1 MGLAQMIPP
10 ILQFY
15 GFLTAVFAVLYAL
28 MYWGARWNV
37 RVLRSMG
44 RPEVDYYYRFIEVVD
59 LARPVALP
67 IGVLVFVGGLIIS
80 VLFDGAVARA
90 SGLVS
95 FVGYTVLLLLALGWV
110 ARKGVEAGERMG
122 PEGVDLFESPLG
134 IPRWIESLM
143 VNYAILGVVFAFF
156 WQEGMFT
163 EWAFA
168 PILWVMVVLG
178 VFVNPVIIYRRYQ
191 SLEEQARSPDEA

>member
-10 ILQFY
+10 MLQFY
-15 GFLTAVFAVLYAL
+15 GFLTAVFAVFYGL
-28 MYWGARWNV
+28 MYWGARRNV
-37 RVLRSMG
+37 RVLRATG
-44 RPEVDYYYRFIEVVD
+44 RHEVEYYYRFIEVVE

-67 IGVLVFVGGLIIS
+67 IGALAFLGGLSLS
-80 VLFDGAVARA
+80 VLFDGAIARA

-95 FVGYTVLLLLALGWV
+95 FSGYIVLLLVALGWI

-122 PEGVDLFESPLG
+122 PEGVDPFAGRLG
-134 IPRWIESLM
+134 IPKWIEALV
-143 VNYAILGVVFAFF
+143 VNYAILGVVFALF

-168 PILWVMVVLG
+168 PILWVMVVLAL
-178 VFVNPVIIYRRYQ
+178 FVNPVIIYRRYQ
-191 SLEEQARSPDEA
+191 SLEEQARAPDEA